1 MMFKSCMHPRPPAH
15 SSLLPRAR
23 TSDQAGMSM
32 TTHHFHLHAY
42 GQRDMCISLK
52 RRGFFISIFFI
63 SVFYKNIF
71 LIWKF
76 TEIYPGRPAAGRHG
90 LILKKKK
97 KKNCR
102 QVPGAGRPAA
112 GRPAPLAARLRGGR
126 PPLAARLLGD
136 RLSHPI

>member
-1 MMFKSCMHPRPPAH
+1 MAVEDLTIR
-15 SSLLPRAR
+15 LE
-23 TSDQAGMSM
+23 T
-32 TTHHFHLHAY
+32 
-42 GQRDMCISLK
+42 
-52 RRGFFISIFFI
+52 RGFLISIFFI

-112 GRPAPLAARLRGGR
+112 GRP
-126 PPLAARLLGD
+126 PPLAARQLGG
-136 RLSHPI
+136 RPPALYKVLAAPHPYLAY